1 MNTLNVAKS
10 NIIMDGVHCKA
21 QINNEIRRFLLK
33 LPKYDNLISHVQSR
47 FGILINQIFEI
58 KYLDDEGDLITI
70 SNDEDLEMAI
80 HLRKGGE
87 SLKLVVEVVG
97 DKAKDHSDVVVK
109 VVSEEESNLGKKVQ
123 NDEFLGGNG
132 RKFAY
137 RGKNCG
143 RGKGNGKGRGRG
155 RRATLESK
163 CESNEP
169 PMISEEKY
177 EDFSP
182 LDGVQRD
189 ALGMLKEKVNEQKS
203 KVVNLKL
210 AMRDLRNDET
220 TPKEKIKEV
229 KNNLRQEKGELLIL
243 NVQLKELRLKMRE
256 TRAALRNEKIEM
268 RNEKFAMKNEKIAM
282 KNEKMEMR
290 KDMIAFRKMNRKER
304 IGRKRMRK
312 QFRET
317 QAYQCPR
324 RQMRQS
330 NIIINTDVN
339 TTLSI

>member
-1 MNTLNVAKS
+1 
-10 NIIMDGVHCKA
+10 
-21 QINNEIRRFLLK
+21 
-33 LPKYDNLISHVQSR
+33 
-47 FGILINQIFEI
+47 LINQQTFEI

-70 SNDEDLEMAI
+70 SNDEDLEIAI
-80 HLRKGGE
+80 QLRKGGE

-97 DKAKDHSDVVVK
+97 DKAKDHSDVVVQ

-123 NDEFLGGNG
+123 TEDEFLGGNG

-155 RRATLESK
+155 RRYSLESK

-169 PMISEEKY
+169 PMISEEVKY
-177 EDFSP
+177 EEFSP

-189 ALGMLKEKVNEQKS
+189 ALGMLKEKANEQKT

-210 AMRDLRNDET
+210 ALRDLRNDET

-256 TRAALRNEKIEM
+256 TRASLRNEKIEM
-268 RNEKFAMKNEKIAM
+268 RNEKFALKNEKIAM
-282 KNEKMEMR
+282 KNEKIEMR
-290 KDMIAFRKMNRKER
+290 KDMIACRRMNRKER
-304 IGRKRMRK
+304 NGNKRMRK

-330 NIIINTDVN
+330 NIFINTDVK

>member
-70 SNDEDLEMAI
+70 SNDEDLEIAI
-80 HLRKGGE
+80 QLRKGGE

-137 RGKNCG
+137 RGKHCG

-155 RRATLESK
+155 RRETLESK

-169 PMISEEKY
+169 PMISEEKF
-177 EDFSP
+177 EEFSP

-203 KVVNLKL
+203 KVVSIKL
-210 AMRDLRNDET
+210 ALRDLRNDET

-229 KNNLRQEKGELLIL
+229 KNNLRNEKGELLIL

-256 TRAALRNEKIEM
+256 TRAALKNQKIEM
-268 RNEKFAMKNEKIAM
+268 RNEKFAM

-290 KDMIAFRKMNRKER
+290 KDMIAFRRMNRKER
-304 IGRKRMRK
+304 IGNKRMRK

-317 QAYQCPR
+317 QAYQPCPR